1 MKHFRWQYAVVAALG
16 LALSAC
22 GGDDP
27 AGTNNNTREI
37 RMQATAFS
45 PADVTINRGVTVR
58 WVNDQAIAHTITPN
72 NLQQAGVWPTQNIA
86 ATTGV
91 AFAHRFNSAGVFN
104 YTCTLHVGMT
114 GRITVQ

>member
-1 MKHFRWQYAVVAALG
+1 VLAALA

-45 PADVTINRGVTVR
+45 PSDVTIARGLTVR
-58 WVNDQAIAHTITPN
+58 WVNDQAIAHTITPS
-72 NLQQAGVWPTQNIA
+72 NLQQAGVWATQNIP
-86 ATTGV
+86 ATQGANFSH
-91 AFAHRFNSAGVFN
+91 AFNTAGVFN